1 MSRSRSQLPHD
12 NCLVI
17 ESPAMHDDCVEE
29 VPQEKSIKLFWSLI
43 KITLYGIISSS
54 ILVLSC
60 T

>member
-1 MSRSRSQLPHD
+1 MSRSRSQLPRD

-17 ESPAMHDDCVEE
+17 ESSAKHDNCAEE
-29 VPQEKSIKLFWSLI
+29 DHKKSIKLFWSLI

-54 ILVLSC
+54 VVVLSC